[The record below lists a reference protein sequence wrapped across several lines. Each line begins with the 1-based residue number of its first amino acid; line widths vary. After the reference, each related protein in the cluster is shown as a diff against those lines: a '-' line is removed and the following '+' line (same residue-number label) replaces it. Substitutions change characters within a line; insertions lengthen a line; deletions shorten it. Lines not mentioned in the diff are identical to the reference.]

1 MSSTILGR
9 LLVRDID
16 HPAPEHCPCGT
27 ILISSLI
34 YAFEGEI
41 HESKYCAS
49 CDVHVPEPKANW
61 TKWKPTKDDFFT
73 EDQEEELKKSRKR
86 YLSGQRW

>member
-1 MSSTILGR
+1 MTFIMLNR
-9 LLVRDID
+9 LLARDID
-16 HPAPEHCPCGT
+16 HPAPEYCPCGAT
-27 ILISSLI
+27 LISSLT

-49 CDVHVPEPKANW
+49 CDDHVPVPKGNW
-61 TKWKPTKDDFFT
+61 TKWKPTPADFFT
-73 EDQEEELKKSRKR
+73 EDQENMLKKSRKR